1 MGRNEIEVEWDH
13 GAPPP
18 TGPRAPL
25 FGDDAALWR
34 VFWILLVLTTVVKAV
49 LALQINV
56 IWEEGYYT
64 VLGRHPDVGYPD
76 IPPGAPA
83 LSAALTGLF
92 GWTEAGLRLPNLIL
106 AQLIPLAV
114 WFYAKHLVT
123 AREAIWAGIFATFL
137 VPFAANGAIY
147 YPEQMLQLML
157 FAMLAFLIRA
167 MRSNRLSDWALTGL
181 CGAFGLFTHY
191 RFAIPGLGVV
201 LFLVLTTAG
210 RAQFARPGLW
220 LAGGL
225 AALGALP
232 TVLYNLREAFSAV
245 IYQTVTRQTWGWYP
259 SGFLARLGEQLQLLS
274 PVFLILYGVV
284 AWQILRH
291 WKSLGPAPK
300 LALIVA
306 MTIWGFYTAISPFYA
321 HGIMHWIFLAYV
333 PLLAFLPGAAAS
345 WVDSANIFQRAWRER
360 AIGLGV
366 AWSAAA
372 LTVGFAIHLLW
383 AHPNIVPVNQRHYFR
398 LMMEDWRTLKD
409 PIAQARAALAGPTGE
424 PVPVAVSGTINA
436 VRLEF
441 PESVPPPLYVLTDPM
456 DIETGF
462 GRMRGRWGQDDAALT
477 RDHAGDRV
485 LLVVPDASYVYHQ
498 PEETAHRTEACG
510 RFDDVRLIR
519 RVELEPGR
527 LFVGLYGATV
537 RATPA
542 TPRMCALLPTVYLAR
557 PSPGEKLSD
566 TPRNAFGMAVAPQG
580 VAKVEILLD
589 GKPVRTAEI
598 GIDEKSVIKPEVLRF
613 DPRWP
618 AIEFAAPL
626 SVKDAPQGRARL
638 TVRVT
643 RTDGTVETGAERWVY
658 GGP

>member
-34 VFWILLVLTTVVKAV
+34 VFWGLLILTTVVKAV

-56 IWEEGYYT
+56 IWEEAYYT

-92 GWTEAGLRLPNLIL
+92 GWTEAGLRLPNLLL
-106 AQLIPLAV
+106 AQAIPVAV
-114 WFYAKHLVT
+114 WFYAKHLV
-123 AREAIWAGIFATFL
+123 APREAIWAGIFATFL

-157 FAMLAFLIRA
+157 FLMLAFLIRA
-167 MRSNRLSDWALTGL
+167 MRSNQLSDWALTGL

-191 RFAIPGLGVV
+191 RFAIPGVGVA
-201 LFLVLTTAG
+201 LFLVLTTVG
-210 RAQFARPGLW
+210 RAQFVRPGLW

-225 AALGALP
+225 AALGAVP

-259 SGFLARLGEQLQLLS
+259 GGFLTRLGEQLQLLS

-291 WKSLGPAPK
+291 WKNLAPAPK
-300 LALIVA
+300 LALVVA
-306 MTIWGFYTAISPFYA
+306 LTVFGFYTAISPFYA
-321 HGIMHWIFLAYV
+321 HGLMHWIFLAYV
-333 PLLAFLPGAAAS
+333 PLLAFLPGAAIS
-345 WVDSANIFQRAWRER
+345 WVDSADIFQRPWRTR

-366 AWSAAA
+366 AWSVAA
-372 LTVGFAIHLLW
+372 LAVGFSIHLLW
-383 AHPNIVPVNQRHYFR
+383 AHPNLVPVNQRHYFR
-398 LMMEDWRTLKD
+398 LMMEDWRALKD
-409 PIAQARAALAGPTGE
+409 PIAQARAALASPGGE

-441 PESVPPPLYVLTDPM
+441 PQSAPPPLYVLTDPM

-462 GRMRGRWGQDDAALT
+462 GRMRARWGEDDAALT

-485 LLVVPDASYVYHQ
+485 LLVVPDSSYVYHQ
-498 PEETAHRTEACG
+498 PEETAHRAEACG
-510 RFDDVRLIR
+510 RFDDVKLVQ

-527 LFVGLYGATV
+527 LFVGLFSATV

-542 TPRMCALLPTVYLAR
+542 PPRFCALLPTVYLAR

-566 TPRNAFGMAVAPQG
+566 TPRNAFGMAAAPQG
-580 VAKVEILLD
+580 VAKVEILID

-598 GIDEKSVIKPEVLRF
+598 GINEKTVIKPDVLRF
-613 DPRWP
+613 DPAWP
-618 AIEFAAPL
+618 GIEFAVPL

-638 TVRVT
+638 S
-643 RTDGTVETGAERWVY
+643 VETGAERWVY
-658 GGP
+658 GGE